1 MPNSFHLNRR
11 SVLGAAAAAAATT
24 LLPASARAQ
33 AAWPNRPIKIVEVSA
48 AGGSSDVIARMVG
61 SKLSPRLGQPFI
73 VEGRSG
79 AGGMVGYDFV
89 TKSPADGYT
98 LLSATT
104 ALSTNAASGKKLS
117 FDPMKDFAPIGQIA
131 ASPLI
136 IVVPA
141 DSPIKTLRDLIE
153 TARAKPGDGIRFGS
167 SGIGTMSH
175 IGMELLAAQAKVQ
188 FLHVPYK
195 GVSLSVND
203 LFGGQLQA
211 LLGTVATHSALLE
224 SGKLRGLMVAS
235 PQRSP
240 FLPNL
245 PTSAEAGFPDYV
257 IEFWWGLMGPAGMPP
272 DVVKRLNTELNA
284 VLAQADTRETLARF
298 AAVPRPGT
306 PEDFGRLH
314 AFEVA
319 RWTKVIK
326 DANIKIE

>member
-1 MPNSFHLNRR
+1 MPVSTHLNRR
-11 SVLGAAAAAAATT
+11 SVLGAAAAVAATS

-33 AAWPNRPIKIVEVSA
+33 AVWPSRPVKIVEVSA
-48 AGGSSDVIARMVG
+48 VGGSSDVIARMVG
-61 SKLSPRLGQPFI
+61 SKLSARLGQPFI
-73 VEGRSG
+73 VEGKTG
-79 AGGMVGYDFV
+79 AGGMLGYEFV
-89 TKSPADGYT
+89 AKSPPDGYT
-98 LLSATT
+98 LLSTTT

-141 DSPIKTLRDLIE
+141 DSPIKTLRDLVE
-153 TARAKPGDGIRFGS
+153 LARAKPGDGIRYGS
-167 SGIGTMSH
+167 SGVGTMSH

-188 FLHVPYK
+188 FMHVPYK

-211 LLGTVATHSALLE
+211 LLGTVATHAALLE

-245 PTSAEAGFPDYV
+245 PTSAEAGFPDFV
-257 IEFWWGLMGPAGMPP
+257 IEFWWGLMGPTGMPP
-272 DVVKRLNTELNA
+272 DVVKRLNSELNL
-284 VLAQADTRETLARF
+284 VLAQADVREMLTRF
-298 AAVPRPGT
+298 AAVTRPGT

-314 AFEVA
+314 AFEVN
-319 RWTKVIK
+319 RWSKLIK